1 MSTSPTPLP
10 FFHPASLIAT
20 VFGTGLVPVASGTAG
35 SAVAVPAAALI
46 YWAGGP
52 LSLFLATIV
61 VFAVGW
67 WACTVYVNKT
77 GTSDPGAIVIDEV
90 VGQWLVLAVAPL
102 NVWYFLLGF
111 ALFRVFDIV
120 KPWPV
125 SWADRKIKGGLGV
138 MLDDILAGVY
148 GGAILIVVAW
158 FFEGRNV
165 L

>member
-1 MSTSPTPLP
+1 MNARSPLP

-20 VFGTGLVPVASGTAG
+20 VFGTGLAPVAAGTAG
-35 SAVAVPAAALI
+35 SAVAVPLAALI

-52 LSLFLATIV
+52 LSLFIATVI

-67 WACTVYVNKT
+67 WASTAYVART
-77 GTSDPGAIVIDEV
+77 DTEDPGAIVIDEV
-90 VGQWLVLAVAPL
+90 AGQWLVLAVAPL

-111 ALFRVFDIV
+111 ALFRLFDIV

-138 MLDDILAGVY
+138 MLDDMLAGVY
-148 GGAILIVVAW
+148 GGAIVVVVAW
-158 FFEGRNV
+158 FIEGRNV

>member
-1 MSTSPTPLP
+1 MRTSPTPLP

-35 SAVAVPAAALI
+35 SAVALPAAALI

-52 LSLFLATIV
+52 LGLFLATIG
-61 VFAVGW
+61 VFTVGW
-67 WACTVYVNKT
+67 WASTVYVNKT

-90 VGQWLVLAVAPL
+90 AGQWLV
-102 NVWYFLLGF
+102 
-111 ALFRVFDIV
+111 ALFRLFDIV

-125 SWADRKIKGGLGV
+125 SWADRKVKGGLGV

-158 FFEGRNV
+158 FIEERNV

>member
-1 MSTSPTPLP
+1 MSIAPKPLP

-52 LSLFLATIV
+52 SSLFLATVV
-61 VFAVGW
+61 VFAVGC
-67 WACTVYVNKT
+67 WASTVYVVRT
-77 GTSDPGAIVIDEV
+77 DTEDPGAIVIDEV
-90 VGQWLVLAVAPL
+90 AGQWLVLAVAPL

-138 MLDDILAGVY
+138 MLDDILAGIY
-148 GGAILIVVAW
+148 GAAILVVVAW
-158 FFEGRNV
+158 FVEGRNV

>member
-1 MSTSPTPLP
+1 MSTSPKSLP
-10 FFHPASLIAT
+10 FFPPASLIAT

-46 YWAGGP
+46 YWASGP

-67 WACTVYVNKT
+67 WASAVYVERT

-90 VGQWLVLAVAPL
+90 AGQWLVLAVAPL

-148 GGAILIVVAW
+148 GGAILLVVAW
-158 FFEGRNV
+158 FVEGRNV